1 MNDGLE
7 RILKE
12 AQNGLFNI
20 LSQNLPG
27 GTKETNEKPQSGHK
41 LHFLMTNMSIILL
54 TYMFIASPL
63 KFTVR
68 GSLLSRCSRFHYQ
81 YRPKLSSTHNS
92 QHGYTLYF
100 KSVMWSWRLNIWI
113 ARHDLP
119 ITNSL

>member
-54 TYMFIASPL
+54 TYMLIASPL
-63 KFTVR
+63 KFTVTEGAFFHVAL
-68 GSLLSRCSRFHYQ
+68 GSIINTDQ
-81 YRPKLSSTHNS
+81 N
-92 QHGYTLYF
+92 
-100 KSVMWSWRLNIWI
+100 
-113 ARHDLP
+113 
-119 ITNSL
+119 